1 MSKNYSRMYEDVTW
15 LKKDITAELRF
26 QAAEEYDL
34 LPKEQTFPDMRM
46 IKALTAACE
55 LQNYLAGEIA
65 LDAEENGDIKGALV
79 KNLHNLYFE
88 IRYVFEPTGNGE
100 YGGCHCAVVDLFAP
114 KFTFRIYFHYCGLDE
129 ISVREIEQCTLRQI
143 QDELREARGIT
154 CL

>member
-1 MSKNYSRMYEDVTW
+1 MPKNYSRMYDDVMW

-34 LPKEQTFPDMRM
+34 LPKDQTFPDMRM

-55 LQNYLAGEIA
+55 LQDYLAGEIA
-65 LDAEENGDIKGALV
+65 LDAEENGDVKDSLV

-88 IRYVFEPTGNGE
+88 IHYMFEPTGTGE
-100 YGGCHCAVVDLFAP
+100 YGGCYCAVVDLFAP
-114 KFTFRIYFHYCGLDE
+114 RFTFKIYFHYCGPDE
-129 ISVREIEQCTLRQI
+129 ISVKAIEQCTLREI
-143 QDELREARGIT
+143 QDELREAKGIT